1 MIDEIIIAGATATGK
16 TELSIELAKRIGG
29 EIISV
34 DSRQCYKRLNI
45 GTAKPDSKQLEEVT
59 HHNVSVLDLREHDS
73 AALFYKRAMQYKDEI
88 KSRGKKVI
96 YCGGSTLHLQ
106 SLLRSEER
114 RVGKECTSQAY
125 AE

>member
-16 TELSIELAKRIGG
+16 TELSIELAKKIGG

-45 GTAKPDSKQLEEVT
+45 GTAKPDSKLLEEVT

-73 AALFYKRAMQYKDEI
+73 AALFYKRAMQYRDEVS
-88 KSRGKKVI
+88 SRVHSAHPSA
-96 YCGGSTLHLQ
+96 GS
-106 SLLRSEER
+106 
-114 RVGKECTSQAY
+114 
-125 AE
+125 